1 MTEEIELPEAVDR
14 AIDECI
20 RENVLRDFLMEH
32 RAEARAMSIFEYDQE
47 KHLRMEREEAW
58 EEGRAQGHA
67 EGHAQGHAEG
77 FAEGQTE
84 LLQNIIRKKLKKGEN
99 VCRIATDLEAE
110 EAVIRKFVKE
120 IEEAE
125 EENT

>member
-1 MTEEIELPEAVDR
+1 
-14 AIDECI
+14 
-20 RENVLRDFLMEH
+20 
-32 RAEARAMSIFEYDQE
+32 MSIFEYDQE
-47 KHLRMEREEAW
+47 KHMRMEREEAW
-58 EEGRAQGHA
+58 EE
-67 EGHAQGHAEG
+67 GHAEG

-99 VCRIATDLEAE
+99 VSRIATDLEAD

-125 EENT
+125 KQNT

>member
-1 MTEEIELPEAVDR
+1 
-14 AIDECI
+14 
-20 RENVLRDFLMEH
+20 
-32 RAEARAMSIFEYDQE
+32 MSIFEYDQE
-47 KHLRMEREEAW
+47 KHMRMEREEAW
-58 EEGRAQGHA
+58 EE
-67 EGHAQGHAEG
+67 GHAEG

>member
-1 MTEEIELPEAVDR
+1 M
-14 AIDECI
+14 
-20 RENVLRDFLMEH
+20 
-32 RAEARAMSIFEYDQE
+32 
-47 KHLRMEREEAW
+47 RMEREEAW
-58 EEGRAQGHA
+58 EEGHAQGHA
-67 EGHAQGHAEG
+67 EGHAEG

-99 VCRIATDLEAE
+99 VSRIATDLEAD

-125 EENT
+125 KQNT